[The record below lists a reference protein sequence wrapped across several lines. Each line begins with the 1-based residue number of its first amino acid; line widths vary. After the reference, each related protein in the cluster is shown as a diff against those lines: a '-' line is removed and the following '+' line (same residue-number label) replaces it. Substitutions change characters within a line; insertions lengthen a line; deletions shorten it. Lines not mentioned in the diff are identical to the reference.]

1 MNKISEEYKELIGEK
16 QIRLTSIEDRGD
28 DLATS
33 MSKDYK
39 YDDLTLFLLSLKTA
53 PDGFIEKFC
62 LEKDNKKRLK
72 EIRSKIDNDKNWK
85 NNIITELEQYLPIPY
100 IMFMYFQLD
109 RQLEVIEAIKHK
121 LDENDLEEFN
131 SKFNRLIEAKYEQK
145 ESNYETPQISY
156 RVLIGNAFY
165 AKNAD
170 YLEYKDI
177 TKYKEILFKI
187 IVEKYKFIMFEQEIY
202 DFVEIKNS
210 LLIKEKD
217 GIRIYGRGKLDEATI
232 ESINSIY
239 PEDIQELIKKSR
251 EIFVEKNKQLIKK

>member
-16 QIRLTSIEDRGD
+16 QIRLTSIENRGD
-28 DLATS
+28 DLGSS

-39 YDDLTLFLLSLKTA
+39 YDDLTIFLLSLKTA
-53 PDGFIEKFC
+53 PDGFVEKYC
-62 LEKDNKKRLK
+62 LDKNVKERLK
-72 EIRSKIDNDKNWK
+72 EIRNKIDTDKNWK
-85 NNIITELEQYLPIPY
+85 NNVITELEQYLPIPY
-100 IMFMYFQLD
+100 RMFMYFQLD
-109 RQLEVIEAIKHK
+109 RQLEVIEAIKQT
-121 LDENDLEEFN
+121 LDEKELEVFSGKF
-131 SKFNRLIEAKYEQK
+131 SKLIEEKHDQK

-156 RVLIGNAFY
+156 KVLVGNALY
-165 AKNAD
+165 AKNVE

-177 TKYKEILFKI
+177 TEYKKILFKTI
-187 IVEKYKFIMFEQEIY
+187 IEKYKFLMFEQEIY

-239 PEDIQELIKKSR
+239 PKDIQELIKKSR
-251 EIFVEKNKQLIKK
+251 EIFAEKNKQLIKK